1 MPRRTTN
8 MKRKLSGRSAA
19 IALTGGLLAAGA
31 AYGAVWGLSGS
42 AGHQRHNSPIA
53 GVAEAKKRLP
63 RPWITS
69 HPKAQTSSTT
79 ATFRLRN
86 SARRARLECHL
97 DRLIWRSCGLVV
109 TYASVE
115 PGRHRFFARAVRHG
129 GGKSPIAYF
138 DWTVEV
144 PVTPVNASGLP
155 FAIAQA
161 GPPPLLYPGAGPSP
175 LPLTLSN
182 PNPDQI
188 QVTSLA
194 VAVTGGPTG
203 CDPTVNV
210 GVEPSTV
217 SSADPLVI
225 PGGGTLAVPAAQA
238 PTIELVE
245 SGTNQDACQG
255 GSFSLSFSGSAHG

>member
-1 MPRRTTN
+1 MPRRVTI
-8 MKRKLSGRSAA
+8 KRRLSRKGAA
-19 IALTGGLLAAGA
+19 IALIAGLLAAGA
-31 AYGAVWGLSGS
+31 ADGAVWGLSGS
-42 AGHQRHNSPIA
+42 AGHHLHNSPIA
-53 GVAEAKKRLP
+53 GVAEAKKLLP

-86 SARRARLECHL
+86 RARRATLECHL
-97 DRLIWRSCGLVV
+97 DRLIWRSCGLVE

-138 DWTVEV
+138 DWTVEA
-144 PVTPVNASGLP
+144 PVTPINASGLP

-182 PNPDQI
+182 TNPDQI
-188 QVTSLA
+188 QVTSLT
-194 VAVTGGPTG
+194 VDVTGGPAG
-203 CDPTVNV
+203 CDPRVNV
-210 GVEPSTV
+210 RVVPSPA
-217 SSADPLVI
+217 SSANPLVI
-225 PGGGTLAVPAAQA
+225 PGNGTLAVAASQA

-245 SGTNQDACQG
+245 SGMNQDLCRG